1 MQTVEQV
8 TVKCVECGEIFH
20 ISKNHLKWF
29 EENNLQPFKR
39 CEKCR
44 KKDHKCIECGTMFRI
59 SENIK
64 NGLRKKVWNHLRDVR
79 GAAINEKIK
88 ERAKNG

>member
-29 EENNLQPFKR
+29 EEKGLQPFKR

-44 KKDHKCIECGTMFRI
+44 KKEHKCIECGTMFRI
-59 SENIK
+59 SEKHQKWFEEKGLEPFKRCKGCRDKRK
-64 NGLRKKVWNHLRDVR
+64 NKG
-79 GAAINEKIK
+79 ES
-88 ERAKNG
+88 

>member
-8 TVKCVECGEIFH
+8 TVKCVECGETFH

-39 CEKCR
+39 CKKCR
-44 KKDHKCIECGTMFRI
+44 KKNHKCIECGTMFRI
-59 SENIK
+59 SEKHQKWFEEKGLEPFKRCKGCRDKRK
-64 NGLRKKVWNHLRDVR
+64 NKG
-79 GAAINEKIK
+79 ES
-88 ERAKNG
+88 